1 MAKDDLLEVCFSAS
15 LGGTLKTAL
24 GKCNRVVYL
33 FDGMDVGDISHKNIW
48 TTRKKQHE
56 FLYGECSRLTQARLL
71 HQEKKRFRRILK
83 HIKHGGTLRIWVSS
97 TPYELC
103 GYYLL
108 SSLLL
113 PYDFPAYLM
122 RMPQGAG
129 YRDVDADCFW
139 CELLADKIPDFLHLS
154 HEISREERQIAA
166 NEWKRL
172 HTEGSGLRIRLADKI
187 VSVCEDYFDEAILH
201 HISPYTEISMGK
213 AIVTFIGASK
223 HYLHITFI
231 ESRIRTLADDGYF
244 TIEHIPLEKGI
255 YGYSDLIHIKDA
267 GAKEIY
273 QQNIHQTPKGD
284 KP

>member
-1 MAKDDLLEVCFSAS
+1 MAIDNLLEVCFSAS

-33 FDGMDVGDISHKNIW
+33 FDGMDLGDISYQNIW
-48 TTRKKQHE
+48 KIRKKQHE

-83 HIKHGGTLRIWVSS
+83 HIKHGGALRIWVSS

-139 CELLADKIPDFLHLS
+139 CELLAEKIPDFLHLS
-154 HEISREERQIAA
+154 REISREERQIAA
-166 NEWKRL
+166 NEWERL
-172 HTEGSGLRIRLADKI
+172 HTEGFVLRIRLADK
-187 VSVCEDYFDEAILH
+187 VVGVREDHFDEAILK
-201 HISPYTEISMGK
+201 HISPHTEISMGK
-213 AIVTFIGASK
+213 AICTFIGTSK
-223 HYLHITFI
+223 HFLHIGFI

-244 TIEHIPLEKGI
+244 TIKHIPSEKGI
-255 YGYSDLIHIKDA
+255 YGYSDIIHKKDA
-267 GAKEIY
+267 ELNDTKEFA
-273 QQNIHQTPKGD
+273 N
-284 KP
+284 

>member
-1 MAKDDLLEVCFSAS
+1 MAIDNLLEVCFSAS

-33 FDGMDVGDISHKNIW
+33 FDGMDLGDISYQNIW
-48 TTRKKQHE
+48 KIRKKQHE

-83 HIKHGGTLRIWVSS
+83 HIKHGGALRIWVSS

-139 CELLADKIPDFLHLS
+139 CELLADTIPDFLHLS

-166 NEWKRL
+166 NEWERL
-172 HTEGSGLRIRLADKI
+172 HEEGFVLRIRLADK
-187 VSVCEDYFDEAILH
+187 VVGVREDHFDEAILK
-201 HISPYTEISMGK
+201 HISPHTEISMGK
-213 AIVTFIGASK
+213 AIGTFIGTSK
-223 HYLHITFI
+223 HYLHNGFI
-231 ESRIRTLADDGYF
+231 ESRIRTLADDGHF
-244 TIEHIPLEKGI
+244 TIEHIPSEKGI
-255 YGYSDLIHIKDA
+255 YGYSDIIHKKDA
-267 GAKEIY
+267 EVNDTKEFA
-273 QQNIHQTPKGD
+273 N
-284 KP
+284 